1 MRAMGSWEWIVFA
14 VGLSV
19 SFVIAG
25 IVILKAIARQTQAK
39 TNERREALQKLNF
52 RFTTKI
58 DAEKS
63 EQLDSVLSIQKLQG
77 YSKKSLASG
86 VYRDHPVQLLNLE
99 SIYFNGNI
107 AVQIRQTVG
116 LIPLNQSVPKMI
128 ITPKNVLHGL
138 GELFGSK
145 SLSFP
150 THPDF
155 SRKYTV
161 KGQQLELIEDFMTPQ
176 VLEFFEARPG
186 IFWAVSKNTLL
197 YFNSQKELYSF
208 HEIERFLKRGTRLAS
223 HLNKS

>member
-1 MRAMGSWEWIVFA
+1 MGSWEWIVFA

>member
-1 MRAMGSWEWIVFA
+1 MGSWEWIVFA

-161 KGQQLELIEDFMTPQ
+161 KGRQLELIEDFMTPQ
-176 VLEFFEARPG
+176 ILEFFEARPG

>member
-1 MRAMGSWEWIVFA
+1 MGSWEWIVFA

-150 THPDF
+150 TRPDF

>member
-1 MRAMGSWEWIVFA
+1 MGSWEWIVFA
-14 VGLSV
+14 GGLSV

-25 IVILKAIARQTQAK
+25 IVILRAIARQTLAN
-39 TNERREALQKLNF
+39 TNDRLEALNKLNF

-63 EQLDSVLSIQKLQG
+63 EQLDSVLSIQKLQSH
-77 YSKKSLASG
+77 SKKSLASG
-86 VYRDHPVQLLNLE
+86 VYRDHPVQILNLE
-99 SIYFNGNI
+99 SIIYTGNAAI
-107 AVQIRQTVG
+107 TVRQSVG
-116 LIPLNQSVPKMI
+116 MIPLNRSVPEMI

-145 SLSFP
+145 SVSFP

-161 KGQQLELIEDFMTPQ
+161 KGPKPELIEDCMTPQ

-186 IFWAVSKNTLL
+186 IFWAVTKNTLL
-197 YFNSQKELYSF
+197 YFNSAKELFSF
-208 HEIERFLKRGTRLAS
+208 ADIERFLKRGTRLAS
-223 HLNKS
+223 HLSKS

>member
-1 MRAMGSWEWIVFA
+1 MGSWEWNVFA

>member
-1 MRAMGSWEWIVFA
+1 MGSWEWIVFA
-14 VGLSV
+14 GGLSV

-25 IVILKAIARQTQAK
+25 IVILRAIARQTLAN
-39 TNERREALQKLNF
+39 TNDRLEALNKLNF

-63 EQLDSVLSIQKLQG
+63 EQLDSVLSIQKLQSH
-77 YSKKSLASG
+77 SKKSLASG
-86 VYRDHPVQLLNLE
+86 VYRDHPVQILNLE
-99 SIYFNGNI
+99 SIIFTGNAAI
-107 AVQIRQTVG
+107 TVRQSVG
-116 LIPLNQSVPKMI
+116 MIPLNRSVPEMI

-145 SLSFP
+145 SVSFP

-161 KGQQLELIEDFMTPQ
+161 KGTKPELIEDFMTPQ

-186 IFWAVSKNTLL
+186 IFWAVTKNTLL
-197 YFNSQKELYSF
+197 YFNSAKELFSF
-208 HEIERFLKRGTRLAS
+208 ADIERFLKRGTRLAS
-223 HLNKS
+223 HLSKS

>member
-1 MRAMGSWEWIVFA
+1 MGSWEWIVFA

-138 GELFGSK
+138 GKLFGSK

>member
-1 MRAMGSWEWIVFA
+1 MGSWEWIVFA

-161 KGQQLELIEDFMTPQ
+161 KGRQLELIEDFMTPQ

>member
-1 MRAMGSWEWIVFA
+1 MGSWEWIVFA

-128 ITPKNVLHGL
+128 ITPKSIMCTSCKANAPSQIQNDCALLTIARSYWGA
-138 GELFGSK
+138 ELQALPRMFLQVSR
-145 SLSFP
+145 LCFP
-150 THPDF
+150 SGAVKRCHP
-155 SRKYTV
+155 
-161 KGQQLELIEDFMTPQ
+161 
-176 VLEFFEARPG
+176 
-186 IFWAVSKNTLL
+186 IF
-197 YFNSQKELYSF
+197 
-208 HEIERFLKRGTRLAS
+208 
-223 HLNKS
+223 

>member
-1 MRAMGSWEWIVFA
+1 MSSWEWIVFA
-14 VGLSV
+14 GSLSL

-25 IVILKAIARQTQAK
+25 IVILKAIARQNQAK
-39 TNERREALQKLNF
+39 TNDRLEVLHKLNF
-52 RFTTKI
+52 QFTTKI

-63 EQLDSVLSIQKLQG
+63 EQLDSVLSIQKLQSH
-77 YSKKSLASG
+77 SKKSLASG
-86 VYRDHPVQLLNLE
+86 VYRDHPVQILNLE
-99 SIYFNGNI
+99 SLIFTGN
-107 AVQIRQTVG
+107 AVITVRQSVG
-116 LIPLNQSVPKMI
+116 IIPLNRSVPEMI

-138 GELFGSK
+138 GKLFGSK
-145 SLSFP
+145 SLSFS

-161 KGQQLELIEDFMTPQ
+161 KGPKPELIEDFMTPQ

-197 YFNSQKELYSF
+197 YFNSAKELFSF
-208 HEIERFLKRGTRLAS
+208 ADIERFLKRGTRLAS

>member
-1 MRAMGSWEWIVFA
+1 MGSWEWIVFA
-14 VGLSV
+14 GGLSV

-25 IVILKAIARQTQAK
+25 IVILRAIARQTLAN
-39 TNERREALQKLNF
+39 TNDRLEALNKLNF

-63 EQLDSVLSIQKLQG
+63 EQLDSVLSIQKLQSH
-77 YSKKSLASG
+77 SKKSLASG
-86 VYRDHPVQLLNLE
+86 VYRDHPVQILNLE
-99 SIYFNGNI
+99 SIIYTGNAAI
-107 AVQIRQTVG
+107 TVRQSVG
-116 LIPLNQSVPKMI
+116 MIPLNRSVPEMI

-145 SLSFP
+145 SVSFP

-161 KGQQLELIEDFMTPQ
+161 KGPKPELIEDCMTPQ

-186 IFWAVSKNTLL
+186 IFWAVTKNTLL
-197 YFNSQKELYSF
+197 YFNSAKELFSF
-208 HEIERFLKRGTRLAS
+208 EDIERFLKRGTRLAS
-223 HLNKS
+223 HLSKS

>member
-1 MRAMGSWEWIVFA
+1 MGSWEYIVFA

>member
-1 MRAMGSWEWIVFA
+1 MSSWEWIVFA
-14 VGLSV
+14 GSLSL

-25 IVILKAIARQTQAK
+25 IVILKAIARQNQAK
-39 TNERREALQKLNF
+39 TNDRLEVLHKLNF
-52 RFTTKI
+52 QFTTKI

-63 EQLDSVLSIQKLQG
+63 EQLDSVLSIQKLQSH
-77 YSKKSLASG
+77 SKKSLASG
-86 VYRDHPVQLLNLE
+86 VYRDHPVQILNLE
-99 SIYFNGNI
+99 SLIFTGN
-107 AVQIRQTVG
+107 AVITVRQSVG
-116 LIPLNQSVPKMI
+116 IIPLNRSVPEMI

-138 GELFGSK
+138 GKLFGSK
-145 SLSFP
+145 SLSFS

-161 KGQQLELIEDFMTPQ
+161 KGPKPELIEDFMTPQ

-197 YFNSQKELYSF
+197 YFNSAKELFSF
-208 HEIERFLKRGTRLAS
+208 ADIERFLTRGTRLAS

>member
-1 MRAMGSWEWIVFA
+1 MSSWEWIVFA
-14 VGLSV
+14 GSLSL

-25 IVILKAIARQTQAK
+25 IVILKAIARQNQAK
-39 TNERREALQKLNF
+39 TNDRLEVLHKLNF
-52 RFTTKI
+52 QFTTKI

-63 EQLDSVLSIQKLQG
+63 EQLDSVLSIQKLQSH
-77 YSKKSLASG
+77 SKKSLASG
-86 VYRDHPVQLLNLE
+86 VYRDHPVQILNLE
-99 SIYFNGNI
+99 SLIFTGN
-107 AVQIRQTVG
+107 AVITVRQSVG
-116 LIPLNQSVPKMI
+116 IIPLNRSVPEMI

-138 GELFGSK
+138 GKLFGSK
-145 SLSFP
+145 SLSFS

-161 KGQQLELIEDFMTPQ
+161 KGPKPELIEDFMTPQ

-197 YFNSQKELYSF
+197 YFNSAKELFSVAD
-208 HEIERFLKRGTRLAS
+208 IERFLKRGTLLAS

>member
-1 MRAMGSWEWIVFA
+1 MGSFEWIVIAGSFI
-14 VGLSV
+14 VSV
-19 SFVIAG
+19 SLACF
-25 IVILKAIARQTQAK
+25 VILKAMARQNQVN
-39 TNERREALQKLNF
+39 TNARREALQKLNF

-63 EQLDSVLSIQKLQG
+63 EQLDSVLSIQKLQ
-77 YSKKSLASG
+77 SHAKKSLASG
-86 VYRDHPVQLLNLE
+86 VYRDHPVQILNLE
-99 SIYFNGNI
+99 SIIYTGN
-107 AVQIRQTVG
+107 AVITVRQSVG
-116 LIPLNQSVPKMI
+116 MIPLNRSVPEMT

-138 GELFGSK
+138 GELLGSK
-145 SLSFP
+145 SVSFP

-161 KGQQLELIEDFMTPQ
+161 KGPKPELIEDCMTPQ

-197 YFNSQKELYSF
+197 YFNSAKELFSVAD
-208 HEIERFLKRGTRLAS
+208 IERFLKRGTLLAS

>member
-1 MRAMGSWEWIVFA
+1 MGSWEWIVFA

-197 YFNSQKELYSF
+197 YFNSQKELFSF
-208 HEIERFLKRGTRLAS
+208 KDIERFLKRGTRLAS

>member
-1 MRAMGSWEWIVFA
+1 MGSWEWIVFA

-39 TNERREALQKLNF
+39 TNERLEALNKLNF
-52 RFTTKI
+52 KFTTKI

-223 HLNKS
+223 HLSKS

>member
-1 MRAMGSWEWIVFA
+1 MGSWEWIVFA
-14 VGLSV
+14 GGLSV

-25 IVILKAIARQTQAK
+25 IVILRAIARQTLAN
-39 TNERREALQKLNF
+39 TNDRLEALNKLNF

-63 EQLDSVLSIQKLQG
+63 EQLDSVLSIQKLQSH
-77 YSKKSLASG
+77 SKKSLASG
-86 VYRDHPVQLLNLE
+86 VYRDHPVQILNLE
-99 SIYFNGNI
+99 SIIFTGNAAI
-107 AVQIRQTVG
+107 TVRQSVG
-116 LIPLNQSVPKMI
+116 MIPLNRSVPEMI

-145 SLSFP
+145 SVSFP

-161 KGQQLELIEDFMTPQ
+161 KGPKPELIEDCMTPQ

-186 IFWAVSKNTLL
+186 IFWAVTKNTLL
-197 YFNSQKELYSF
+197 YFNSAKELFSF
-208 HEIERFLKRGTRLAS
+208 ADIERFLKRGTRLAS
-223 HLNKS
+223 HLSKS

>member
-1 MRAMGSWEWIVFA
+1 MSSWEWIVFA
-14 VGLSV
+14 GSLSL

-25 IVILKAIARQTQAK
+25 IVILKAIARQNQAK
-39 TNERREALQKLNF
+39 TNDRLEVLHKLNF
-52 RFTTKI
+52 QFTTKI

-63 EQLDSVLSIQKLQG
+63 EQLDSVLSIQKLQSH
-77 YSKKSLASG
+77 SKKSLASG
-86 VYRDHPVQLLNLE
+86 VYRDHPVQILNLE
-99 SIYFNGNI
+99 SLIFTGN
-107 AVQIRQTVG
+107 AVISVRQSVG
-116 LIPLNQSVPKMI
+116 IIPLNRSVPEMI

-138 GELFGSK
+138 GKLFGSK
-145 SLSFP
+145 SLSFS

-161 KGQQLELIEDFMTPQ
+161 KGPKPELIEEFMTPQ

-197 YFNSQKELYSF
+197 YFNSAKELFSF
-208 HEIERFLKRGTRLAS
+208 ADIERFLKRGTRLAS

>member
-1 MRAMGSWEWIVFA
+1 MSSWEWIVFA
-14 VGLSV
+14 GSLSL

-25 IVILKAIARQTQAK
+25 IVILKAIARQNQAK
-39 TNERREALQKLNF
+39 TNDRLEVLHKLNF
-52 RFTTKI
+52 QFTTKI

-63 EQLDSVLSIQKLQG
+63 EQLDSVLSIQKLQSH
-77 YSKKSLASG
+77 SKKSLASG
-86 VYRDHPVQLLNLE
+86 VYRDHPVQILNLE
-99 SIYFNGNI
+99 SLIFTGN
-107 AVQIRQTVG
+107 AVITVRQSVG
-116 LIPLNQSVPKMI
+116 IIPLNRSVPEMI

-138 GELFGSK
+138 GKLFGSK
-145 SLSFP
+145 SLSFS

-161 KGQQLELIEDFMTPQ
+161 KGPKPELIEDFMTPQ

-197 YFNSQKELYSF
+197 FFNSAKELFSF
-208 HEIERFLKRGTRLAS
+208 ADIERFLKRGTRLAS